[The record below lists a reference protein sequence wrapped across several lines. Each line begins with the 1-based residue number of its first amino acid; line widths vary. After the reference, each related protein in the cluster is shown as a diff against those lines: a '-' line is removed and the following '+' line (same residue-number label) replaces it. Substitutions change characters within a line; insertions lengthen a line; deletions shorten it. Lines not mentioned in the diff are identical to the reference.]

1 MGLFSRG
8 WQFCLSQMGYGVSRL
23 RGNQV
28 ISHDPTASMPHD
40 LDDPFHSAAV
50 QEKVGQLIA
59 DAQAAK
65 RNPKPH

>member
-1 MGLFSRG
+1 
-8 WQFCLSQMGYGVSRL
+8 MGYGVSRL
-23 RGNQV
+23 RGNEV

-40 LDDPFHSAAV
+40 LDDPFHNAAV

-65 RNPKPH
+65 QNPKPH